1 MAGADSRLKKLLAK
15 QRRIERFMQHI
26 NNSSDLAFTR
36 RCKIALQ
43 HLRRCLLAEEGQEN
57 NNAIIVVGA
66 VAYDQIASTKNAF
79 GPSGPG
85 LNSKLDTL
93 EEHFGGCGG
102 NIAYGIG
109 QHSRDAKLVSVCG
122 ELDFHSY
129 RTHIESPCIDLQGV
143 MTKFDAKCARAFVLS
158 DPSGEQFIAFYPGPE
173 VSEESWAAHLIN
185 QDLQQSPIMVCAPYP
200 EKLMLSSL
208 KCMTKANPQA
218 LRIWCPGQYADL
230 LDEASLRH
238 FSGFWDVLIGNE
250 HEVDHL
256 MSLDADFVTKK
267 TVVVTAGARPIKV
280 YMAHG
285 GTRTFPVPKLAAPNI
300 DPTGSGD
307 AFIAG
312 FASVISD
319 HISADNKGAWIGYV
333 NEAVKVGVRSAQRC
347 LEHLG
352 PQNYANIAN

>member
-1 MAGADSRLKKLLAK
+1 MFFRTPSLPVGSLLIGSLPVTGGIIGLVLPFMPVFFGIEVICLAGADSRLKKLLAK

-26 NNSSDLAFTR
+26 NNSSGLAFTR
-36 RCKIALQ
+36 RFIALQ
-43 HLRRCLLAEEGQEN
+43 HLRRCLLAKEGQKN

-109 QHSRDAKLVSVCG
+109 QLSRDAKLVSVCG
-122 ELDFHSY
+122 DLDFHSY

-208 KCMTKANPQA
+208 KCMT
-218 LRIWCPGQYADL
+218 
-230 LDEASLRH
+230 
-238 FSGFWDVLIGNE
+238 
-250 HEVDHL
+250 
-256 MSLDADFVTKK
+256 
-267 TVVVTAGARPIKV
+267 
-280 YMAHG
+280 
-285 GTRTFPVPKLAAPNI
+285 
-300 DPTGSGD
+300 
-307 AFIAG
+307 
-312 FASVISD
+312 
-319 HISADNKGAWIGYV
+319 
-333 NEAVKVGVRSAQRC
+333 
-347 LEHLG
+347 
-352 PQNYANIAN
+352 